1 MNVYRIIGSEFVG
14 VIKWHEK
21 GSPRAFRGFLLLSWL
36 PSSRIW
42 LECIDWMVICGLC
55 VHFEQNF
62 QKKLHQISNVSML
75 FNRREKK
82 NESVSFV
89 QSLLNGSTISLLR
102 LVTFWPTFNHPDK
115 SNWMW
120 IVQKY
125 SIDFSS
131 SGTTPLHN
139 IVMLRWKIWHSINV
153 ELSTAISHRS
163 TKQTKL

>member
-1 MNVYRIIGSEFVG
+1 MAWKRFPTRISWFFVVVVVAFFQNLIRVYWLNGHMWAVC
-14 VIKWHEK
+14 
-21 GSPRAFRGFLLLSWL
+21 AFWTKF
-36 PSSRIW
+36 P
-42 LECIDWMVICGLC
+42 
-55 VHFEQNF
+55 
-62 QKKLHQISNVSML
+62 KKLHQISNVSML
-75 FNRREKK
+75 FNRRERK
-82 NESVSFV
+82 NESLSFV
-89 QSLLNGSTISLLR
+89 QSLLNGSTFSLLR

-120 IVQKY
+120 IDQKY

-153 ELSTAISHRS
+153 ELSTAISNRS